1 MKKYM
6 NESPKFSAEIDVV
19 ETTDPAHADNI
30 NAAPKQLLQNTLVL
44 KNELLGILGMV
55 GSLTALDTVTK
66 ASVVAAID
74 EVLSIAKGRSAG
86 YVFDSYVDM
95 CAWIQTGDNAAKLAL
110 GDNLYIRQTNV
121 PDYWWDGNHQQI
133 LETQKVD
140 LTEIES
146 DITALQAALRTAQT
160 ALQSLDASKPVKLA
174 ATLKAGAVTVSFT
187 DPAITDDSFL
197 DVYSSVAGVDPD
209 MSATVFDAGTHTV
222 TYIFDAQDQDVRIGL
237 VVM

>member
-6 NESPKFSAEIDVV
+6 NESPKFSATIDVV

-30 NAAPKQLLQNTLVL
+30 NAAPTQLLQNTLVL
-44 KNELLGILGMV
+44 KDELLGILGMV

-66 ASVVAAID
+66 ASVVAAVN

-86 YVFDSYVDM
+86 YVFDTYVDM
-95 CAWIQTGDNAAKLAL
+95 CAWLQIGDNAAKLAL

-121 PDYWWDGNHQQI
+121 PDYWWDGGGPQI

-146 DITALQAALRTAQT
+146 DITDMKA
-160 ALQSLDASKPVKLA
+160 ALQSLGASKPVKLT
-174 ATLKAGAVTVSFT
+174 ATLKAGEVTVSFT

-222 TYIFDAQDQDVRIGL
+222 TYTFGVQDQDVRIGL